1 MALHAGRVSVALDQ
15 RPLRV
20 NCASVGRLD
29 EGGLEMT
36 DPQFNLRNLFI
47 GLMALAAIGAVFA
60 WIG

>member
-1 MALHAGRVSVALDQ
+1 
-15 RPLRV
+15 
-20 NCASVGRLD
+20 
-29 EGGLEMT
+29 MT